1 MIATGPSTQTDL
13 PPIDDMTW
21 DQLPP
26 NFLNDSE
33 FDFDPQ
39 AFFSDYMVAE
49 IADSEFGYP
58 VERGQAS
65 LPSSTGQT

>member
-1 MIATGPSTQTDL
+1 MIAAGPSTQTDL

-26 NFLNDSE
+26 NFLNDPE

-39 AFFSDYMVAE
+39 AFFNDYMVAE
-49 IADSEFGYP
+49 TADSEFGYP
-58 VERGQAS
+58 VE
-65 LPSSTGQT
+65 